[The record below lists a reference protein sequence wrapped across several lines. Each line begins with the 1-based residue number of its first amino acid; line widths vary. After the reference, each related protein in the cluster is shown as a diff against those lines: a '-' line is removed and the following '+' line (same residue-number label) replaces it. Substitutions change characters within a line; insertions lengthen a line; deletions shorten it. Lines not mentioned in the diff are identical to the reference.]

1 MWTKSGEELWSSLCS
16 GKCLLVGDRCFC
28 ERGMRWECGSQL
40 CHGFRTS
47 MGLCGLRRKRRYE
60 PVWQMVGLQTI
71 GGYSSNAH
79 QQLTFLGKKNSANF
93 EICCLLVWF
102 SNDFENC
109 LLVQFFYGSF
119 LVGLRG
125 WASPK
130 WKENRLIRASNRRNY
145 HIRKSLIFRLHSLF
159 FLKKRF
165 KVSTI
170 TFISFVKWNL

>member
-1 MWTKSGEELWSSLCS
+1 MRGGWDGSVGHNDVTALELQWVFAAWEE
-16 GKCLLVGDRCFC
+16 
-28 ERGMRWECGSQL
+28 
-40 CHGFRTS
+40 
-47 MGLCGLRRKRRYE
+47 KRRYE

-79 QQLTFLGKKNSANF
+79 QQLTFLGEKNSANF

-119 LVGLRG
+119 LVGLRV
-125 WASPK
+125 WTSPK

-159 FLKKRF
+159 LKKKRF